1 MNKSTNTNALVFL
14 LLNFFLL
21 NLLLAGTSGKLVGTI
36 TEKGSGNP
44 LPFANIQVLETGLG
58 GATDEDG
65 QFVVLNI
72 PPGVYDVEV
81 SMIGYK
87 TVVHKDIRI
96 SVDLTT
102 VLNYVLEEAPVAGQ
116 EVVVVADRPLIQ
128 KEVTAWQSRI
138 SETQL
143 KDIPLVDLND
153 ALVLQTGVSRD
164 AAGNLH
170 IRGGR
175 KGEIAYLIDG
185 VYVDDPLNGG
195 FTSELEDGGQAS
207 QSIGANLGFSIG
219 EQTIDEVQV
228 ISGTFNAEYGR
239 VMSGVVNI
247 VTKSPGARYRADLQV
262 IGGYLNDSPYRKV
275 NALVPD
281 KNPVVNAET
290 GVRLTYTPPSKDFQG
305 YDAVIPAQGQFE
317 ASLSGPIPGIKPLS
331 FFVSGKQTNYDS
343 YLPHGF
349 NLRSNLF
356 GKINLFATPT
366 LRFNYIAK
374 YDQND
379 FQVYSHSWKYLPD
392 YQGMN
397 QTKNWQHI
405 VSLNHVLSPRSFYTL
420 NFSYSDLRSEFGVY
434 DWTTNRFKDPDT
446 EYQKG
451 ERDNELE
458 FYVRG
463 TDDLYLESKS
473 LTYSLKGD
481 LNYQAG
487 IHHEF
492 KTGFEF
498 RSHNLTSLQRIEPW
512 PDEGGA
518 NRTIPL
524 DQSPI
529 EGAIYFQDKMEY
541 DYVILNAGLRY
552 DFVDVRAQAWQDIT
566 NPLSPLVDV
575 PLRSQLSPR
584 LGMAFPI
591 TENVVFHFSYGHFF
605 QFPGFADIYAN
616 LVYQDPE
623 RISEEA
629 VVLVGNPGIKPQ
641 KTVSYEGGFKYQF
654 SPRNSFKVSGYYRSL
669 TDLLGTRFYRRE
681 IIYQYSVFTNV
692 DYGSVTG
699 VDLSLQMGLGRF
711 LTGTLNYT
719 LSTATGNSSFP
730 TQQAFNAYFDIP
742 EAQQEYPL
750 DFDRRHVLNAVLNLF
765 YPRSAGGS
773 FLSSILSNTNLN
785 FVIQYASGYP
795 YTPITDDPTLFIAP
809 NSARMPWTG
818 TVDMKLEKRFN
829 VAKTQLGIFLEAT
842 NLFDRLNALLV
853 QPFTGRLWDTGK
865 LELLATGTDFVHN
878 PADAGRPRLVRV
890 GLKFA
895 Y

>member
-1 MNKSTNTNALVFL
+1 
-14 LLNFFLL
+14 
-21 NLLLAGTSGKLVGTI
+21 
-36 TEKGSGNP
+36 
-44 LPFANIQVLETGLG
+44 
-58 GATDEDG
+58 
-65 QFVVLNI
+65 
-72 PPGVYDVEV
+72 
-81 SMIGYK
+81 MIGYQ
-87 TVVHKDIRI
+87 TIVHKDVRI
-96 SVDLTT
+96 SIDLTT
-102 VLNYVLEEAPVAGQ
+102 VVNEKMEEAPVAGQ
-116 EVVVVADRPLIQ
+116 EVLVVADRPLIQ

-138 SETQL
+138 NETQL
-143 KDIPLVDLND
+143 RDIPLVDLND
-153 ALVLQTGVSRD
+153 ALVLQTGVSKD

-185 VYVDDPLNGG
+185 VYVDDPLNSG
-195 FTSELEDGGQAS
+195 FNSELEGSGQTRET
-207 QSIGANLGFSIG
+207 IGANLGFSIG
-219 EQTIDEVQV
+219 EQAIDEVQV

-247 VTKSPGARYRADLQV
+247 VTKSPGARYKGDLQV
-262 IGGYLNDSPYRKV
+262 IGGYLNNFPYRKP
-275 NALVPD
+275 NSLVED
-281 KNPVVNAET
+281 KNPVVDAET
-290 GVRLTYTPPSKDFQG
+290 GSRLNYSPPSDDFQG

-349 NLRSNLF
+349 NLRSNIF
-356 GKINLFATPT
+356 GKLNLFATPT
-366 LRFNYIAK
+366 LRFNYVAK
-374 YDQND
+374 YGQND
-379 FQVYSHSWKYLPD
+379 FQIYSHSWKYLRD
-392 YQGMN
+392 NQGLN
-397 QTKNWQHI
+397 QTKSWQHI
-405 VSLNHVLSPRSFYTL
+405 FSINHVLSSKSFYNL
-420 NFSYSDLRSEFGVY
+420 NFSYSDLKSEFGIY
-434 DWTTNRFKDPDT
+434 DWTNNRFKDPET

-458 FYVRG
+458 FYIRG
-463 TDDLYLESKS
+463 TDDLYLRSKS
-473 LTYSLKGD
+473 QVYSAKGD
-481 LNYQAG
+481 LSYQAG

-498 RSHNLTSLQRIEPW
+498 RSHNLTSLQRLEPW

-518 NRTIPL
+518 NRTILL
-524 DQSPI
+524 DENPI
-529 EGAIYFQDKMEY
+529 EGAVYFQDKMEY

-552 DFVDVRAQAWQDIT
+552 DFVDVRGQAWEDIT
-566 NPLSPLVDV
+566 NPLSPLKDV

-591 TENVVFHFSYGHFF
+591 SESVVFHFSYGHFF
-605 QFPGFADIYAN
+605 QFPSFADVYAN

-641 KTVSYEGGFKYQF
+641 RTVSYEGGFKYQF
-654 SPRNSFKVSGYYRSL
+654 SPSSSFKVSGYYRSL
-669 TDLLGTRFYRRE
+669 TDLLGTRFYRQE

-692 DYGSVTG
+692 DYGSVSG
-699 VDLSLQMGLGRF
+699 VDLSFQLGVGRSFTGLI
-711 LTGTLNYT
+711 NYT
-719 LSTATGNSSFP
+719 LSRATGNSSFP
-730 TQQAFNAYFDIP
+730 TQQAFNAYFELP

-750 DFDRRHVLNAVLNLF
+750 DFDRRHILNTVLNFF
-765 YPRSAGGS
+765 YPRKANAS
-773 FLSSILSNTNLN
+773 FLDAILANTNLN

-795 YTPITDDPTLFIAP
+795 YTPVTDDPTLFIAP

-818 TVDMKLEKRFN
+818 MVDMKLEKRFN
-829 VAKTQLGIFLEAT
+829 LAKTRLGIFLEVT
-842 NLFDRLNALLV
+842 NLFDRLNALRV

-878 PADAGRPRLVRV
+878 PSDAAPPRLVRL
-890 GLKFA
+890 GLKFS